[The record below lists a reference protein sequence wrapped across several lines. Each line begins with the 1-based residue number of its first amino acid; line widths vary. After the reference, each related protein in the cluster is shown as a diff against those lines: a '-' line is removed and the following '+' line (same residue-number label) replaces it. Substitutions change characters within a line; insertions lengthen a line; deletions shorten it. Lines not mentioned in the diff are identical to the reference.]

1 MSTTR
6 VNQRWFVWLVLGL
19 CIIAIPVGLL
29 STTIAK
35 HLDKVDGT
43 GDSIMTRFT
52 DHIEVVR
59 LSGMIQDKEDKSIFF
74 ASEDSTSNVLKA
86 FRKAL
91 KNDHVKGI
99 LLRINSPGGTVSAS
113 QEITGA
119 LKAFRKSGR
128 PVVVS
133 MGDLTASG
141 GYYVAS
147 ASDRIL
153 AEPGTLT
160 GSIGVIMHLTN
171 FKGLADKLGIQAE
184 VIKTG
189 QFKDIASSYRAMTPE
204 ERTILQTLCNDSY
217 DQFVAAVAEGRKMNV
232 ADVRQIGDGRIYSG
246 RQALKLHLV
255 DQLGGYDES
264 LEVLQK
270 MCKDKLHLTEN
281 LPVDDKSSESL
292 LSTLLESATGLPALH
307 MRNEAE
313 FVGQLLPESMNPKFI
328 DVPLWMMR

>member
-1 MSTTR
+1 MSIR

-19 CIIAIPVGLL
+19 CIIAIPVGFLG
-29 STTIAK
+29 TQIAK
-35 HLDKVDGT
+35 HLEKTDGT

-52 DHIEVVR
+52 DHIQVIR
-59 LSGMIQDKEDKSIFF
+59 LTGMIADKEDRNFF
-74 ASEDSTSNVLKA
+74 SPEDSTDNVLKQ
-86 FRKAL
+86 FRKAI

-113 QEITGA
+113 QEITGV
-119 LKAFRKSGR
+119 LKSFRKTGR

-160 GSIGVIMHLTN
+160 GSIGVIMHLMN
-171 FKGLADKLGIQAE
+171 LKGLGDKLGVQSE

-189 QFKDIASSYRAMTPE
+189 LYKDIASSYRPITPE
-204 ERTILQTLCNDSY
+204 ERSILQTLCNDSY
-217 DQFVAAVAEGRKMNV
+217 DQFVNAVAEGRKMNV
-232 ADVRQIGDGRIYSG
+232 AEVRQIGDGRVYSG

-255 DQLGGYDES
+255 DQLGGYDDA
-264 LEVLQK
+264 LDVLQK
-270 MCKDKLHLTEN
+270 MCKDQLHLTEN
-281 LPVDDKSSESL
+281 LPVEDKSSDSWL
-292 LSTLLESATGLPALH
+292 AAFMESATGVPALH
-307 MRNEAE
+307 LRREGGL
-313 FVGQLLPESMNPKFI
+313 VGELLPESMNPRFI
-328 DVPLWMMR
+328 DVPLFMMR

>member
-1 MSTTR
+1 MSTR

-19 CIIAIPVGLL
+19 CIVAIPVGLL
-29 STTIAK
+29 GTQIAK
-35 HLDKVDGT
+35 HVEKTEGT
-43 GDSIMTRFT
+43 GDSILTRFT
-52 DHIEVVR
+52 DHIQVIR
-59 LSGMIQDKEDKSIFF
+59 LTGMIQDKEEKSFLF
-74 ASEDSTSNVLKA
+74 SSEDSTANVLKQ

-91 KNDHVKGI
+91 KDDHVKGI

-119 LKAFRKSGR
+119 LKAYRKTGR

-133 MGDLTASG
+133 MGDMTASG

-147 ASDRIL
+147 ASDRIM

-160 GSIGVIMHLTN
+160 GSIGVIMHLMN
-171 FKGLADKLGIQAE
+171 YKGLADKLGVQSE

-189 QFKDIASSYRAMTPE
+189 QFKDIASSYRAITPE
-204 ERTILQTLCNDSY
+204 ERSILQTLCNDSY
-217 DQFVAAVAEGRKMNV
+217 DQFVNAVAEGRKMNV

-255 DQLGGYDES
+255 DQLGGYDDS
-264 LEVLQK
+264 LDVLQK

-281 LPVDDKSSESL
+281 LPVDDKSSESW
-292 LSTLLESATGLPALH
+292 LSSFMESNARLPAL
-307 MRNEAE
+307 NANSEAGL
-313 FVGQLLPESMNPKFI
+313 VGQLLPESMNPKFI

>member
-1 MSTTR
+1 MSNR

-29 STTIAK
+29 STQIAK
-35 HLDKVDGT
+35 HLEKTDGT

-52 DHIEVVR
+52 DHLEVIR
-59 LSGMIQDKEDKSIFF
+59 LTGMIQDKEDRSVFF
-74 ASEDSTSNVLKA
+74 GSEDSTASVLKQ
-86 FRKAL
+86 FRKAI

-113 QEITGA
+113 QEITGV
-119 LKAFRKSGR
+119 LKAFRKTGR

-160 GSIGVIMHLTN
+160 GSIGVIMHLMN
-171 FKGLADKLGIQAE
+171 LKGLGDKLGVQSE

-189 QFKDIASSYRAMTPE
+189 LFKDIASSYRPMTPE
-204 ERTILQTLCNDSY
+204 ERSILQTLCNDSY
-217 DQFVAAVAEGRKMNV
+217 DQFVNAVAEGRKMNV
-232 ADVRQIGDGRIYSG
+232 AEVRQIGDGRIYSG

-255 DQLGGYDES
+255 DQLGGYDDS
-264 LEVLQK
+264 LDVLQK

-281 LPVDDKSSESL
+281 LPVEDKSSDSL
-292 LSTLLESATGLPALH
+292 LGALMESATGVPALR
-307 MRNEAE
+307 MRNETGLIGE
-313 FVGQLLPESMNPKFI
+313 LLPESMNPKFI
-328 DVPLWMMR
+328 DVPLFMMR